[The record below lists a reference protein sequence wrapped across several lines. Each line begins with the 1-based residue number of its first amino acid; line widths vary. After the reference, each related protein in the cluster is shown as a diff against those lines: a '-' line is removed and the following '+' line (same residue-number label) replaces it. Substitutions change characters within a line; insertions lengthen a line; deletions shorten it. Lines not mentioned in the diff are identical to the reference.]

1 MTLAIVFP
9 GQGSQSVGMMK
20 GFADLPIVETTFR
33 EAGGLVDV
41 DYWTMA
47 TEGPPEALNRTVNTQ
62 PLMLI
67 AGVACWRA
75 WRERGGPMPAFFA
88 GHSLGEYTALVASG
102 ALKFEDALPLVR
114 FRAQAMQEAVPEG
127 TGGIAAILG
136 LADDQLA
143 GVCADAAQGEV
154 VEPANLNSP
163 GQVVIAGHRGAV
175 ERGMAL
181 AKERGARRAVML
193 PMSAPSHCSLMKPA
207 ADRLRERLEGIDISK
222 PAVPVLHNRSV
233 ESYDDPQRIRAAL
246 VEQLDHPVRWIEI
259 IEALAAR
266 GVTRIGECGP
276 GKVLAG
282 LNKRIAPAVQ
292 GFAVTDSAA
301 IGAALHPSPQP
312 SPAGEGEPRG

>member
-20 GFADLPIVETTFR
+20 GFADVPIVELTFR
-33 EAGGLVDV
+33 QAGALVDV
-41 DYWTMA
+41 DYWAMA
-47 TEGPPEALNRTVNTQ
+47 NEGPAAALNQTVNTQ

-75 WRERGGPMPAFFA
+75 WRERGGPMPAWFA
-88 GHSLGEYTALVASG
+88 GHSLGEYTALVAAG

-136 LADDQLA
+136 LDDDKLA

-181 AKERGARRAVML
+181 AKERGAKRAVML
-193 PMSAPSHCSLMKPA
+193 PMSAPSHCSLMRPA
-207 ADRLRERLEGIDISK
+207 AERLRDRLAAVDISR

-233 ESYDDPQRIRAAL
+233 EAYDDPQRIRLAL
-246 VEQLDHPVRWIEI
+246 VEQLDHPVRWIETVR
-259 IEALAAR
+259 AFATR
-266 GVTRIGECGP
+266 GVTRIVECGP
-276 GKVLAG
+276 GKVLTG
-282 LNKRIAPAVQ
+282 LDKRIAPEIEGVALS
-292 GFAVTDSAA
+292 DAA
-301 IGAALHPSPQP
+301 SL
-312 SPAGEGEPRG
+312 PA